1 MHIAESDMAQQVTIL
16 IRIVAPSEARMHCTK
31 CSQDFHRKACISH
44 RKRSGGRC
52 MMRELQNYIEE
63 TLRYLEE
70 HKKARIFVETLL
82 VLASCKAA
90 FELGT
95 NIGEFSFLLIH

>member
-1 MHIAESDMAQQVTIL
+1 
-16 IRIVAPSEARMHCTK
+16 
-31 CSQDFHRKACISH
+31 
-44 RKRSGGRC
+44 

-70 HKKARIFVETLL
+70 HKNARIFVETLL